1 MTDDSKTT
9 ITLSLS
15 IDQTN
20 LILEALGSLPFAK
33 VFELIGSI
41 QGQAKRQLE
50 GPPAVAP
57 APTPTVVE
65 AASGE

>member
-1 MTDDSKTT
+1 MSNGTKTT

-20 LILEALGSLPFAK
+20 LVLEALGALPFAR

-50 GPPAVAP
+50 EAPAVAP
-57 APTPTVVE
+57 APPPTVVG